1 MTTRSAASDEVSRT
15 CRAVPFWWDDFP
27 APPIVPARLPARADL
42 VVVGSGYTGLSAA
55 IEGARGGMSV
65 VVLEAET
72 VGWGCSTRNGGQVST
87 SIKPSLSELTK
98 EHGADLAARIRAEGR
113 AALEHIDRFI
123 RENAI
128 PCDWERRGR
137 YTAAHSPKQFRIME
151 KLAEAGAKSGEAPIR
166 LVPRADQHT
175 ELASPHYFGGMVT
188 PGLGAV
194 HPAKLH
200 AGLVRLAQERGVT
213 IVEGAAARSVRRE
226 AGRFEVR
233 TERGTVSAAKVLIA
247 TNGYSGDLSPW
258 ARRRIIPIGS
268 YMLATEELP
277 VELARSLI
285 PARRTVIDTRKVV
298 IYFRMSPDGK
308 RLLFGGRAALW
319 ESDPM
324 RALPRLRRMMLDV
337 FPQLER
343 TRITH
348 AWHGTV
354 AYTFDTLPHL
364 GVHDGVHYCMGYCGS
379 GVSLSLYFGMRAGQ
393 QILGRAEGKTALD
406 DLPFAT
412 RPFYTGTPW
421 FLAPSILYYRIADRL
436 FS

>member
-1 MTTRSAASDEVSRT
+1 M
-15 CRAVPFWWDDFP
+15 PFWWDDFA
-27 APPIVPARLPARADL
+27 APPATAEDIPTRADL

-55 IEGARGGMSV
+55 IEAAKGGMSV

-72 VGWGCSTRNGGQVST
+72 LGWGCSTRNGGQVST
-87 SIKPSLSELTK
+87 SIKPSLSELAAK
-98 EHGADLAARIRAEGR
+98 HGADLAARVRAEGR

-123 RENAI
+123 SGNAI
-128 PCDWERRGR
+128 DCDWERRGR
-137 YTAAHSPKQFRIME
+137 YTAAHSPKQFRLMQQ
-151 KLAEAGAKSGEAPIR
+151 LADASARHDETPIR
-166 LVPRADQHT
+166 LVPRAEQHA
-175 ELASPHYFGGMVT
+175 ELAAPGYFGGMVT

-200 AGLVRLAQERGVT
+200 AGLVEIARRQGVQ
-213 IVEGAAARSVRRE
+213 IVENAAARSIRRE
-226 AGRFEVR
+226 AGRFDVM
-233 TERGTVSAAKVLIA
+233 TERGAVSAGKVLIA

-258 ARRRIIPIGS
+258 AKRRVIPIGS
-268 YMLATEELP
+268 YMLATEALP
-277 VELARSLI
+277 EELAQSLI
-285 PARRTVIDTRKVV
+285 PQRRTVIDTRKVV
-298 IYFRMSPDGK
+298 IYFRMSPDGS

-324 RALPRLRRMMLDV
+324 KALPRLRQMMLGV
-337 FPQLER
+337 FPQLEAA
-343 TRITH
+343 RITH

-379 GVSLSLYFGMRAGQ
+379 GVSLSLYFGAKAGQ

-406 DLPFAT
+406 DIPFAT

-421 FLAPSILYYRIADRL
+421 FLVPSILYYRAADRL